1 MPVTIDALLGEHT
14 PDTEYTLVYL
24 TPSSAKRDR
33 FGVLIVESPNGG
45 IYKPKSSAT
54 SQTILN
60 LFTDSFGA
68 LQLIINREKSDMLLF
83 IIFIIS

>member
-1 MPVTIDALLGEHT
+1 MPVTIEALLGEHT
-14 PDTEYTLVYL
+14 PETEYTLVYL
-24 TPSSAKRDR
+24 TPSSAKRVR

-60 LFTDSFGA
+60 LLTDLFGA
-68 LQLIINREKSDMLLF
+68 LQLIMMREKSKMLLF
-83 IIFIIS
+83 IVFIVS